1 MSELHIL
8 LCPWDVMTVF
18 PQTTCQGRIMTS
30 ALRVRLMDLWSPQCV
45 RRLRASGVVSS
56 AGFLTSVIWKQDEL
70 RVSPMP
76 WNSPNVHF
84 GIVQILSKRME
95 NYCFIGPV
103 CADAKVKYYIEN
115 EWQLLTERNQ
125 SHWIPTQRWKHE
137 ESLWGLNLT
146 FNDKSG
152 DIFFSYPHPA
162 TTNTHRSSKCGF
174 IRSQQTHDFLLF
186 NKTCTEQITELFLSE
201 NIYLWGVSQDLHFQ

>member
-70 RVSPMP
+70 RVSSML

-84 GIVQILSKRME
+84 GIVQILSKCME

-103 CADAKVKYYIEN
+103 CADTKVKYYIEN
-115 EWQLLTERNQ
+115 EWQLLTERVFLYV
-125 SHWIPTQRWKHE
+125 TV
-137 ESLWGLNLT
+137 ESITL
-146 FNDKSG
+146 D
-152 DIFFSYPHPA
+152 
-162 TTNTHRSSKCGF
+162 TNTEMKTWRISVRLKF
-174 IRSQQTHDFLLF
+174 DF
-186 NKTCTEQITELFLSE
+186 
-201 NIYLWGVSQDLHFQ
+201 